1 MRKEPDRE
9 VGAGEGSR
17 AARERGVLHPA
28 QGGGCLRPRGLQAT
42 SPSHLPCQA
51 QRLAPLRRPARAARL
66 LSSAAASLL
75 RALNLAQ
82 RPPSRHFEQYGREEK
97 PVCPCKRYE
106 SLSKFPG
113 FS

>member
-1 MRKEPDRE
+1 MGSRPRRSEQPGKGECSTLPT
-9 VGAGEGSR
+9 VGAACGREGSR
-17 AARERGVLHPA
+17 PPAPAPSGARPRFA
-28 QGGGCLRPRGLQAT
+28 DPRGLPR
-42 SPSHLPCQA
+42 SSLP
-51 QRLAPLRRPARAARL
+51 PP
-66 LSSAAASLL
+66 SLL

-82 RPPSRHFEQYGREEK
+82 KPPSRHFEQYGREEK